1 MKHLFK
7 LTAGL
12 LCGAFISGGV
22 YAASGVS
29 GASIDSRN
37 KFQDKRPVITANSV
51 TSGAYDP
58 HGDYTNDSNSK
69 IEHLFLPWE
78 DVDLTT
84 LDAADSYARARGRSL
99 LITVEPWSW
108 ARDWRVSPDELLSGI
123 LAGRYDSNMS
133 AVCSAA
139 AKLKSPVTIRWA
151 QEMEDNDGQ
160 FTWAFWKPDGYV
172 KAYRHVNGVCR
183 KELPSAQYMWSPKG
197 EEGLKAYYPGDEY
210 VDIIGLSVFGYQ
222 PYDKLEVGRD
232 TTFVERTK
240 PGYDR
245 VAGFGKPIA
254 IAELGYEGSD
264 EYVRAWSA
272 EANKP
277 HTEFSAMTAV
287 VYFNDRE
294 VYPWPRKVG
303 RPDWRVA
310 NHPLN

>member
-1 MKHLFK
+1 MKRLFR
-7 LTAGL
+7 LSAAL
-12 LCGAFISGGV
+12 LCGAFVSGGV

-37 KFQDKRPVITANSV
+37 PFHDKRPIITAESI
-51 TSGAYDP
+51 TPGAYDP
-58 HGDYTNDSNSK
+58 HGDFTNDSNSK

-84 LDAADSYARARGRSL
+84 LGAADAYAQARGRSL
-99 LITVEPWSW
+99 LITIEPWSW
-108 ARDWRVSPDELLSGI
+108 ARDWRVSPDDLLSGI

-139 AKLKSPVTIRWA
+139 AQLKSPVTIRWA

-160 FTWAFWKPDGYV
+160 FTWAFWKPEGYV
-172 KAYRHVNGVCR
+172 KAYRHVNDVCR
-183 KELPSAQYMWSPKG
+183 KQFPTAKYMWSPKG
-197 EEGLKAYYPGDEY
+197 EEGLEAYYPGDEY

-222 PYDKLEVGRD
+222 PYDKLEVGHD

-245 VAGFGKPIA
+245 VARFGKPIA
-254 IAELGYEGSD
+254 IAELGYEGD
-264 EYVRAWSA
+264 DHYVRDWAA

-277 HTEFSAMTAV
+277 HTEFPAMTAV

-294 VYPWPRKVG
+294 VYEWPRNVG

-310 NHPLN
+310 NHPLD